1 MTWTRSWVGLFLAW
15 ALVGAAWGG
24 PDRPPGD
31 LVFDRETLDLG
42 ARRQQGEVTA
52 TVTVTNRGT
61 RPLER
66 LRAIADCGCYEATLG
81 ASRLEPGQQTEVA
94 IRFRTLTF
102 TGRFAKHLK
111 VLYEGPEPAQ
121 SELRI
126 EVAVVAGVVLKPGRL
141 HLGNVRLGERPAG
154 EVAVCWYE
162 GEGKPFEVRGL
173 AVPDARVEV
182 ETAPYLDARD
192 PKWRGV
198 LLKVRFLD
206 TLSRGPHAFEGV
218 LTTTSTDQPEVRL
231 PITAVGV
238 GRLWL
243 PSNRLSVGIV
253 AAGTPRTATMP
264 LRVLE
269 RGLVP
274 GRLEAVVPS
283 GRLQAVVETA
293 EPEGWTL
300 AVTVPADAEPGPIDE
315 IVEVHTDVEG
325 EERLEVRVLGHVTR

>member
-1 MTWTRSWVGLFLAW
+1 MTWTRGGVGLFLVA
-15 ALVGAAWGG
+15 ALAAAAAAG
-24 PDRPPGD
+24 PDRRPGD

-42 ARRQQGEVTA
+42 ARRQQEEVTA
-52 TVTVTNRGT
+52 RVTVTNRGT
-61 RPLER
+61 QPLTR

-81 ASRLEPGQQTEVA
+81 AERLEPGQQTELV

-102 TGRFAKHLK
+102 TGRFAKRVK
-111 VLYEGPEPAQ
+111 VLYDDPDPAQ

-141 HLGNVRLGERPAG
+141 HLGNVRLGERPTG

-162 GEGKPFEVRGL
+162 GEGEPFEVRGL
-173 AVPDARVEV
+173 VVPEARVEV
-182 ETAPYLDARD
+182 ETAPYQDARD

-198 LLKVRFLD
+198 TLKVRFLD
-206 TLSRGPHAFEGV
+206 TLPRGPHAFDGV
-218 LTTTSTDQPEVRL
+218 VTTSSPTQAEVRL

-243 PSNRLSVGIV
+243 PSNRMSVGVI
-253 AAGTPRTATMP
+253 ARGTARTATMP
-264 LRVLE
+264 LKVLE

-283 GRLQAVVETA
+283 GRLLAVIETA
-293 EPEGWTL
+293 APEGWAL
-300 AVTVPADAEPGPIDE
+300 AVTVPADAAPGPIDE
-315 IVEVHTDVEG
+315 IVEVRTDVEG
-325 EERLEVRVLGHVTR
+325 EERLAVRVLGHVTR